1 PWEVV
6 DLPKVLDPFSVHESK
21 GELTE
26 KFTEKLKEFVKSN
39 YREQIR
45 EFNQTMEDLAPK
57 VKQFKKEIKKEG
69 NIKED
74 TLKQFFKSLDESFSK
89 IDL

>member
-1 PWEVV
+1 
-6 DLPKVLDPFSVHESK
+6 
-21 GELTE
+21 
-26 KFTEKLKEFVKSN
+26 
-39 YREQIR
+39 
-45 EFNQTMEDLAPK
+45 MEDLAPK